1 MESKGYVI
9 ISISFDQNASKIK
22 EFEVEDSAQAKAYIK
37 TLSSSSFIDDFFVIR
52 GNNLEVEWF

>member
-9 ISISFDQNASKIK
+9 ISISFDQTASKIK
-22 EFEVEDSAQAKAYIK
+22 EFDAEDSVQAKAYIK
-37 TLSSSSFIDDFFVIR
+37 MLSGSSFIDDFFVIR